1 MKIISKHLH
10 LSADV
15 CDLLKQKKIKD
26 RRSESSIVD
35 EIIRNALENKINQD
49 AKKII
54 EAARTVTWV
63 QCKNEKALDSS

>member
-1 MKIISKHLH
+1 MSIPNRYFLGKKMKIISKHLH

-54 EAARTVTWV
+54 EAARTVT
-63 QCKNEKALDSS
+63 

>member
-54 EAARTVTWV
+54 EAARTVT
-63 QCKNEKALDSS
+63 